1 MRMRKLGKGQSVE
14 FCVPWEIEQKIIR
27 LKPQEKAARRGIAIS
42 DVLSWVITETCLD
55 LRKAIP
61 LWLNQGVRFSRHQV
75 FWSQKNGDAVSRWAE
90 QFLEEEAQTLDQRYR
105 PRTGRITLDSLL
117 DKAGAFMTN
126 ELRARCDEF
135 GLTEL
140 HTASLQEE
148 QERELSP
155 ETEQERQVEKPPAAE
170 PETHFV
176 SQSLKDWILKGSSSI
191 DITLFQAE
199 HKPAFQ
205 TLNNTSAAQYFNVQ
219 AFPST
224 VRATLDFAK
233 TVKGTFGARNYSDC
247 FQRPVQWIVTNKCQA
262 ESVCLVI
269 ISPFEAQELLPLIER
284 SQHVTLHLY
293 APRVNLAFQ
302 SLDHL
307 QLYRLSGKPTLN
319 ATPRSVVTFLN
330 LFSGQLYLS
339 SFQDYTDVCDLLGL
353 AWDAADESVI
363 LGPDGFIP
371 PGVRGSVVNK
381 SVFSQS
387 PVQFLRLLMEK
398 IRQDCG
404 SIEKT
409 DIGKIF
415 EGMRLL
421 EDDFKGRS

>member
-1 MRMRKLGKGQSVE
+1 MISGMNTQTRVILDVGAQVIDLTNLEFAKQWLARYQDDDNTQAVVCFNEDDEIIVLDRSGKVEELETSPFVEHMDRCLVFLDESHTRGTDLKLPPNYRAVVTLGAGLTKDRLVQACMRMRKLGKGQSVE

-75 FWSQKNGDAVSRWAE
+75 FWSKRKGDAVSRWAE

-105 PRTGRITLDSLL
+105 PRAGRITLDSLL
-117 DKAGAFMTN
+117 DKAGALMTN

-247 FQRPVQWIVTNKCQA
+247 FQRPSN
-262 ESVCLVI
+262 
-269 ISPFEAQELLPLIER
+269 
-284 SQHVTLHLY
+284 
-293 APRVNLAFQ
+293 
-302 SLDHL
+302 
-307 QLYRLSGKPTLN
+307 
-319 ATPRSVVTFLN
+319 
-330 LFSGQLYLS
+330 
-339 SFQDYTDVCDLLGL
+339 
-353 AWDAADESVI
+353 
-363 LGPDGFIP
+363 
-371 PGVRGSVVNK
+371 GS
-381 SVFSQS
+381 
-387 PVQFLRLLMEK
+387 
-398 IRQDCG
+398 
-404 SIEKT
+404 
-409 DIGKIF
+409 
-415 EGMRLL
+415 
-421 EDDFKGRS
+421 